1 MDINSI
7 FDYFS
12 DFFKSDN
19 KKTSVNKIPK
29 KRGRPKK
36 YFTDI
41 IEEYHPELMYLINK
55 KTNNIEIY

>member
-7 FDYFS
+7 FDYVS
-12 DFFKSDN
+12 DFLSN
-19 KKTSVNKIPK
+19 KKQYSVNKTPK

-41 IEEYHPELMYLINK
+41 TEEYHPELMYLINK
-55 KTNNIEIY
+55 KTNNFEIYY

>member
-19 KKTSVNKIPK
+19 KKTSVNKTPK